1 MALEMDFAK
10 LKPQDVLDIAMFAE
24 QEAEEQYGQLA
35 AAMEAGSNGEV
46 ADFFRRMAARE
57 QRHREQ
63 VAARRQALYADA
75 RANVANRAVWDV
87 EAPHDA
93 VIDPAMPIGDAFA
106 IALASEQR
114 AHDFYAGALEFL
126 VEPSVAALF
135 EELRQAE
142 IEHTRMLEAERA
154 RRSK

>member
-35 AAMEAGSNGEV
+35 AAMKAGRNGEV
-46 ADFFRRMAARE
+46 ADFFLKMAERE

-63 VAARRQALYADA
+63 VSARRQALYADA
-75 RANVANRAVWDV
+75 RPNIANRAVWDV

-93 VIDPAMPIGDAFA
+93 AIDPAMPVGDAFA

-126 VEPSVAALF
+126 VEPTVAGLF

-142 IEHTRMLEAERA
+142 IEHKRMLESERA
-154 RRSK
+154 KRSV